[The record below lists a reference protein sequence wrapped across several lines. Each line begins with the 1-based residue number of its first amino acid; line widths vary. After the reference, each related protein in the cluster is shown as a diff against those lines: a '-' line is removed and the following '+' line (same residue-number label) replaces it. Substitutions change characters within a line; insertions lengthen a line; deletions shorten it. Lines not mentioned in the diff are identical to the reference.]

1 MPGIVMEAVS
11 KFYPTSHILANDRA
25 SLEVG
30 DLEIHAVVG
39 ENGAGKSTLM
49 KVLYGLEQPDS
60 GAIRIGGVEVA
71 IPDPAAAARLGIGM
85 VQQHA
90 EYVPDFTVA
99 ENVVLCA
106 EPRRLG
112 FVLSRRKAEAEVAAL
127 IEANSFGLDPRARA
141 GSLSEGELQQLEIL
155 KLLWRRSSILILDE
169 PTALLADSEVDSLF
183 ATLRRLREG
192 GRTILIITHKVGE
205 VRRIADAVT
214 IMRHGRSLARLRVA
228 DVPEGEL
235 AALMMGDIHL
245 GQATLG
251 PGSAHGTASGAARP
265 AGPGPARAGLA
276 LEARKACSGPI
287 FEMRKV
293 SLGRRRTRQPALSE
307 LSLEVCAGEI
317 LGVCA
322 ISGNGLSELEAL
334 ASGAKRPSSGQ
345 VLLSGR
351 PLPRL
356 RRPGVGYVPADRLH
370 RGSSLH
376 SSVAENLAAL
386 DRDRLFPRGVADRK
400 AIEAFASEAIEGY
413 GIAAVP
419 EQRLGTLSGGTIQK
433 VVLARELAGSSSF
446 LLFSNPTWGLDLS
459 SAAFVRER
467 IHEAKAAGAAIL
479 LVSATLDE
487 VLELADRIGILSR
500 GRLVLEVDNDGKV
513 DRGRLGRAMLGLDT
527 TGGRP

>member
-1 MPGIVMEAVS
+1 M
-11 KFYPTSHILANDRA
+11 
-25 SLEVG
+25 
-30 DLEIHAVVG
+30 
-39 ENGAGKSTLM
+39 
-49 KVLYGLEQPDS
+49 
-60 GAIRIGGVEVA
+60 
-71 IPDPAAAARLGIGM
+71 
-85 VQQHA
+85 
-90 EYVPDFTVA
+90 
-99 ENVVLCA
+99 
-106 EPRRLG
+106 
-112 FVLSRRKAEAEVAAL
+112 
-127 IEANSFGLDPRARA
+127 
-141 GSLSEGELQQLEIL
+141 
-155 KLLWRRSSILILDE
+155 
-169 PTALLADSEVDSLF
+169 
-183 ATLRRLREG
+183 
-192 GRTILIITHKVGE
+192 
-205 VRRIADAVT
+205 
-214 IMRHGRSLARLRVA
+214 
-228 DVPEGEL
+228 
-235 AALMMGDIHL
+235 
-245 GQATLG
+245 
-251 PGSAHGTASGAARP
+251 
-265 AGPGPARAGLA
+265 
-276 LEARKACSGPI
+276 
-287 FEMRKV
+287 
-293 SLGRRRTRQPALSE
+293 RRRD
-307 LSLEVCAGEI
+307 

-322 ISGNGLSELEAL
+322 ISGNGLSDLEAL

-386 DRDRLFPRGVADRK
+386 DRDRLFPRGVADRR
-400 AIEAFASEAIEGY
+400 AIEAFAAEAIEGY

-433 VVLARELAGSSSF
+433 VVLARELSGSSSF

-527 TGGRP
+527 AGGQP